1 MNFTW
6 AGYVGLISAAALS
19 SSESLVIKP
28 TRSAIGGGTVTFI
41 YCSMSGG
48 GGTAIYGLY
57 RYICCSEGY
66 GFQAVT
72 SGIGHINQRVWV

>member
-41 YCSMSGG
+41 HCSMSGRWGG
-48 GGTAIYGLY
+48 GGTVIYGLY
-57 RYICCSEGY
+57 RYML
-66 GFQAVT
+66 F
-72 SGIGHINQRVWV
+72 